1 MEERLKAEISKTNE
15 KLDDVNQN
23 LSIKINDVQQD
34 LNEFKIK
41 TESNFMS
48 IGNILHKIT
57 DTVGNSLEQNARE
70 IEIVK
75 KTIGM

>member
-1 MEERLKAEISKTNE
+1 MMKTRKLDGKIMSLAGEVYNMEERLKAEISKTNE

-41 TESNFMS
+41 N
-48 IGNILHKIT
+48 
-57 DTVGNSLEQNARE
+57 
-70 IEIVK
+70 
-75 KTIGM
+75 